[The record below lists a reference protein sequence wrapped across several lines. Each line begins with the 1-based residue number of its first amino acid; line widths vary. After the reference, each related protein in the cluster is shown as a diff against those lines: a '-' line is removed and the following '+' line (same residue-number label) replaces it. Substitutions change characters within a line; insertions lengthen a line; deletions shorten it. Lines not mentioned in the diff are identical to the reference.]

1 MTLAEGLVQAADEVL
16 HDAAEALNRVHL
28 PHYQVSGADE
38 TREAL
43 DDLYAHVVE
52 CVAGRTLVPVV
63 QYGARV
69 AERRFDAGFDI
80 AEVQVGFNVLEEA
93 VWRVVVPRL
102 APDDLAAA
110 TATIGA
116 VFGAGKDAL
125 TRAWVALLVPGS
137 DEGAPDRRSA

>member
-1 MTLAEGLVQAADEVL
+1 MTLAELLAQAAEEVL
-16 HDAAEALNRVHL
+16 HDAAQALDRAHL
-28 PHYQVSGADE
+28 PHYEATARSE

-52 CVAGRTLVPVV
+52 CAAGRTLVPVV

-69 AERRFDAGFDI
+69 AEHRFEAGFEI

-102 APDDLAAA
+102 APDDLASA

-125 TRAWVALLVPGS
+125 TRAWVALL
-137 DEGAPDRRSA
+137 APADRVAVEDQRSA